1 MKNIIC
7 TTDFSDSSNL
17 AVHFGIVLAGEFEA
31 KLHLC
36 HVIGLTST
44 TIYGEAVLDLEVER
58 IRIKNYVQ
66 EQLNQLI
73 GDRKVNWEP
82 LIQVGHVSN
91 EITRMAM
98 EMHADLVI
106 SSTHGRSG
114 LGRLILGSVTERL
127 MRTLPCPLLVVRSPE
142 QEIAAPPKKGA
153 LFKRIL
159 VGCDFSPDSNLALQ
173 YGVSLAQECQSE
185 LHLVHVIEPSI
196 YKNLMK
202 PGTKPGEEI
211 QQDLWELLNK
221 KLTDMVPKEA
231 HNWCAPKTIFLAG
244 QPYEELTKYAVLNNI
259 DLIVLGVRGQTVV
272 ETLFV
277 GSTTDRVVRQAQCPV
292 LSIRPTD
299 LPAE

>member
-7 TTDFSDSSNL
+7 TTDFSDLSNL
-17 AVHFGIVLAGEFEA
+17 AVHFGIILAGEFGA

-36 HVIGLTST
+36 HVIDLTST

-82 LIQVGHVSN
+82 LIQIGHVSN

-98 EMHADLVI
+98 EMPADLVI

-142 QEIAAPPKKGA
+142 QEIATPPKKGA
-153 LFKRIL
+153 LFERIL

-202 PGTKPGEEI
+202 SGTKPGEEI
-211 QQDLWELLNK
+211 QQDLRELLNK
-221 KLTDMVPKEA
+221 KLTGMVPKEA
-231 HNWCAPKTIFLAG
+231 HNWCAPKTILLAG
-244 QPYEELTKYAVLNNI
+244 QPYEELMKYAVLNNI
-259 DLIVLGVRGQTVV
+259 DLIVLGVRGQTLV